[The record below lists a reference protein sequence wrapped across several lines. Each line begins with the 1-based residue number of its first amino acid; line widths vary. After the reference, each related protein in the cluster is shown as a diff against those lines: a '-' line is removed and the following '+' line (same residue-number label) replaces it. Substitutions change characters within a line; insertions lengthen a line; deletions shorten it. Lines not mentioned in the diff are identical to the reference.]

1 MPTRHSKVRAR
12 ALGSRLRTAARVAR
26 GGSTEPVTGRA
37 VARVERK
44 RSTEPV
50 TGLVDE
56 VKRNLLA
63 GWVWLPRGSD
73 PVLVKVRMGGLL
85 VTTTYTAPQQ
95 PGAGRRGPAPAPKPR
110 RAWASG
116 AFPIEPDSVLS
127 ADGGEIH
134 TFSFKLAAI
143 WDYARRSTKVRV
155 RVNGRSLPIAGH
167 GLYLSP
173 PVNGTYSP
181 RALRELFDGGYV
193 LNQRGRL
200 TLSKSLDLEWQRD
213 VSTLYARVR
222 AVLAE
227 EHGLDAFLLYG
238 SLLGAVR
245 EGGPIGHDD
254 DLDAAYLSDLHE
266 GPAVAHE
273 LTAVVLSLIRN
284 GLRVEA
290 QATHLHI
297 TDAEDPGGH
306 RIDLFHCYFDA
317 AGEFAIPFGVAGTS
331 LFTEDDWEGLTTTT
345 FLGHEVLVPAA
356 GEKLLTHI
364 YGDDWRRPR
373 PGFSWGRARTRAA
386 EDGRLGVEDLTRLHW
401 ADFYSRHEFTQG
413 STFSEFVLQR
423 ADLPHDVLEIGCG
436 DGRDA
441 CALAAAGRRV
451 LGVDASAEG
460 VERARAHAKERD
472 LEESVRFSVCDVR
485 DRSAVRRHV
494 DELRRDAEAP
504 ITIYMRFFLHAI
516 PQEVQDGLLRTL
528 DECLLPG
535 DAVAVEFRTT
545 ADRATK
551 KVHGKHFRRYLD
563 AEAVRIELEE
573 THGFTVSHFVESRGL
588 SPFGDEDPVLCRI
601 VAHRVVD

>member
-1 MPTRHSKVRAR
+1 M
-12 ALGSRLRTAARVAR
+12 ARVAR
-26 GGSTEPVTGRA
+26 TGSSEPMTGKGVARVARTGSTEPVIG
-37 VARVERK
+37 V
-44 RSTEPV
+44 
-50 TGLVDE
+50 VDE
-56 VKRNLLA
+56 VQRNLLA
-63 GWVWLPRGSD
+63 GWLWLPRGSD
-73 PVLVKVRMGGLL
+73 PVLVTVRMGGML
-85 VTTTYTAPQQ
+85 VTHTYSAPQQ
-95 PGAGRRGPAPAPKPR
+95 PAAERRGPAPFPGRR

-116 AFPIEPDSVLS
+116 TFPTQPDPLLR
-127 ADGGEIH
+127 ADRGEVH

-155 RVNGRSLPIAGH
+155 LVNGRPLPIAAH

-173 PVNGTYSP
+173 PVNGTHSP
-181 RALRELFDGGYV
+181 RALRELFDSGYV

-200 TLSKSLDLEWQRD
+200 TLSKSLDLEWQRE
-213 VSTLYARVR
+213 VSALYARVR

-227 EHGLDAFLLYG
+227 EHGLDVFLVYG

-254 DLDAAYLSDLHE
+254 DLDAAYLSNLHE

-273 LTAVVLSLIRN
+273 LTAVVLSLIRH

-290 QATHLHI
+290 LPTHLHI
-297 TDAEDPGGH
+297 TDADDPGH

-317 AGEFAIPFGVAGTS
+317 AGDFAIPWGVAGTS
-331 LFTEDDWEGLTTTT
+331 SFTRDHWDGLTTTT
-345 FLGHEVLVPAA
+345 FLGQEVLVPAA
-356 GEKLLTHI
+356 REELLTHL

-373 PGFSWGRARTRAA
+373 PGFSWARARTRAA
-386 EDGRLGVEDLTRLHW
+386 EDGRLRVEDVTRLHW
-401 ADFYSRHEFTQG
+401 ADFYSRHEFKQG

-423 ADLPHDVLEIGCG
+423 EDLPHDVLEFGCG

-451 LGVDASAEG
+451 LGVDASAQG
-460 VERARAHAKERD
+460 VERASMHAKERD
-472 LEESVRFSVCDVR
+472 LEASIRFAVCDVR
-485 DRSAVRRHV
+485 DCSAVRRYV
-494 DELRRDAEAP
+494 EEVRRDAEGP
-504 ITIYMRFFLHAI
+504 ITFYMRFFLHAI

-528 DECLLPG
+528 DECSLPG
-535 DAVAVEFRTT
+535 DALAVEFRTT

-563 AEAVRIELEE
+563 AEAVRVLLEE
-573 THGFTVSHFVESRGL
+573 THGFTVSHFVERRGL